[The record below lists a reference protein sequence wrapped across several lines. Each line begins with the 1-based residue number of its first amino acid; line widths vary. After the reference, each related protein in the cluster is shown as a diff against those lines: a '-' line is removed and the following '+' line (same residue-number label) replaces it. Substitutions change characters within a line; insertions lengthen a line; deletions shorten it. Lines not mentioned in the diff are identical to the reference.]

1 MHAPPIKAT
10 AQIAVRMNPSISIAP
25 RSVSYLNNNREVL
38 IQGTSLAKIIN
49 YRMVIYKSS
58 VFDYLELRAISIK
71 YEVEMNLENFVQ
83 NAKT

>member
-1 MHAPPIKAT
+1 
-10 AQIAVRMNPSISIAP
+10 
-25 RSVSYLNNNREVL
+25 
-38 IQGTSLAKIIN
+38 
-49 YRMVIYKSS
+49 MVIYKSS